1 MAKKFEVSERRYVVL
16 KKHEIRIFEDGT
28 RKMATFSYPR
38 WAQFVEYFDEIDNA
52 VAKLIKGEEEVKLQ
66 LHVGAA
72 WYVSVTT
79 GFRCI
84 DLRKFFRA
92 QDGAI
97 KPTRTGFAIRLSEW
111 DRIKLISREMKAKHP
126 KIADTQPCWTQSDH
140 FNQQGALMCS
150 ECNPYGQ
157 WFTSV

>member
-16 KKHEIRIFEDGT
+16 KKHEIRLFEDGT

-97 KPTRTGFAIRLSEW
+97 KPTKTGFAIHLTEIGIYQDGQLHGLKPLKPDFVAGRYIDFFC
-111 DRIKLISREMKAKHP
+111 DRR
-126 KIADTQPCWTQSDH
+126 
-140 FNQQGALMCS
+140 
-150 ECNPYGQ
+150 
-157 WFTSV
+157 

>member
-1 MAKKFEVSERRYVVL
+1 MKVENNMAKKFEVSERRYVVL
-16 KKHEIRIFEDGT
+16 KKHDIRLFEDGT
-28 RKMATFSYPR
+28 HKMAAFSYPR

-52 VAKLIKGEEEVKLQ
+52 VAKLIKEEEVKLQ

-97 KPTRTGFAIRLSEW
+97 KLTRTGFAIRLSEW
-111 DRIKLISREMKAKHP
+111 DRIKLIAQEMKAKHP
-126 KIADTQPCWTQSDH
+126 KIADDSTLLDP
-140 FNQQGALMCS
+140 
-150 ECNPYGQ
+150 E
-157 WFTSV
+157 

>member
-1 MAKKFEVSERRYVVL
+1 MAKKFEVSERRYVVV
-16 KKHEIRIFEDGT
+16 KKHEIRLFEDGT

-79 GFRCI
+79 GYRCI

-111 DRIKLISREMKAKHP
+111 DRVKLIAQEMKAKHA
-126 KIADTQPCWTQSDH
+126 KIANAQVCWTQSDH

-157 WFTSV
+157 WFTSI